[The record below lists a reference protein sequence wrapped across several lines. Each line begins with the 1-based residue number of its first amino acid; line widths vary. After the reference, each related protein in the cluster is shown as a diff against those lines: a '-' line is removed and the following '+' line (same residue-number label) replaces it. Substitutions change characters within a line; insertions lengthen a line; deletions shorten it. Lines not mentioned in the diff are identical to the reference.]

1 MVDTVKKKKKTFEKL
16 LNLQITLQNK
26 WQITEKIENADT
38 FLLTREEMAIVFAS
52 SVTLYIT
59 RVADKKL

>member
-38 FLLTREEMAIVFAS
+38 FLLTREEMAIVFVS